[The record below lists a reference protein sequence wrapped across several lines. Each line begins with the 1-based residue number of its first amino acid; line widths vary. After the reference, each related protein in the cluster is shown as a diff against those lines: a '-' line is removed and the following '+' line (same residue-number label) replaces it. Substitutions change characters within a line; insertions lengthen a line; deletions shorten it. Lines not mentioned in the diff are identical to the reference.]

1 MLIVTIRLLSEQC
14 GVSFD
19 AENSRLYVRRFWKSI
34 DIDVYRNDYLC
45 NVNNIVCNYKTT
57 GLRLSSSIVNIHKD
71 YIMTETLALSINNEA
86 GLEDTYDLNGHKT
99 GIKVVKNNK

>member
-1 MLIVTIRLLSEQC
+1 RELISKVQQIRKAQDL
-14 GVSFD
+14 D
-19 AENSRLYVRRFWKSI
+19 MMDNI
-34 DIDVYRNDYLC
+34 DIFIDCDQEILNA
-45 NVNNIVCNYKTT
+45 
-57 GLRLSSSIVNIHKD
+57 VNIHKD